1 MNIPGLDY
9 NTQREKLVLPEYGR
23 EIQKMVT
30 HCMSLPKRKERLR
43 CAQTIVDTMERMNP
57 QVRLSDNY
65 KQKLWDQL
73 ALMSDFKLDID
84 WPVDVSGARVIHE
97 KPKPMAYPMSRIP
110 VRHYGKMVFELLD
123 KLKAM
128 EPGAERDELMALTAN
143 QMKRDLMLWGHG
155 LSDNNKV
162 ADDMARFTDGKV
174 QLDLNHFKFEKMD
187 SRDFAA
193 MNNNNNNNKK
203 RKRK

>member
-30 HCMSLPKRKERLR
+30 HCMSLPKREERLR

-193 MNNNNNNNKK
+193 MNNNNNNKK

>member
-1 MNIPGLDY
+1 MNIQGLDY

-23 EIQKMVT
+23 EIQKMVS
-30 HCMSLPKRKERLR
+30 HCMTLPNRDERLR
-43 CAQTIVDTMERMNP
+43 CARTIVDTMERMNP

-123 KLKAM
+123 KLKTM

-155 LSDNNKV
+155 LSDNDKV

-193 MNNNNNNNKK
+193 MNNNNNKK